1 MSRAPG
7 GCEYRFPLLV
17 VRRDIY
23 SFYRLQR
30 PTQTQELPQTSKM
43 FDVSTDIEEIGR
55 IKAEIMRILQ
65 NFLDESI
72 DVCYIEDA
80 ANFREMLMI
89 PSFLR
94 RAQCL
99 SNNDNLKGCSTSL
112 RILLHYGGDYLRYD
126 LRISGLSSVRWA
138 DANAYFCARSYRGT
152 SLSATPPT
160 TIPAASRH
168 EGLAFWVLTCK
179 MYR

>member
-1 MSRAPG
+1 M
-7 GCEYRFPLLV
+7 LV

-112 RILLHYGGDYLRYD
+112 LWPFLLPFSIPLSLRHRPVYLHCRRIDARKYPESAA
-126 LRISGLSSVRWA
+126 ISTNLSPKV
-138 DANAYFCARSYRGT
+138 T
-152 SLSATPPT
+152 
-160 TIPAASRH
+160 
-168 EGLAFWVLTCK
+168 
-179 MYR
+179 